1 MTTKQINK
9 DQLETGDILLFHHMP
24 KYNSC
29 YNCFF
34 SIFTGLIEKCTKS
47 KYSHAAIVV
56 RDPDFDDFK
65 QKGLFILESSFEA
78 FPDAIDHKYKLGV
91 ELESFDKVMKDA
103 LKSGTVYCRKLHCE
117 RDSIF
122 YDKLRKAHR
131 VIHDKP
137 YDCLPKDWI
146 AALFH
151 HTTGKD
157 AQTTKHFWCSAL
169 VAYLYVKWEFLPCTV
184 PWSYITPKQLGTEQ
198 PDPYQLNYKNC
209 VVDTEVEINFD

>member
-1 MTTKQINK
+1 MTTQTQLNK
-9 DQLETGDILLFHHMP
+9 DQLQTGDILLFHHIP
-24 KYNSC
+24 NYRSC

-34 SIFTGLIEKCTKS
+34 SIFTGLIQKCTKS

-56 RDPDFDDFK
+56 RDPDFDGFH
-65 QKGLFILESSFEA
+65 QKGLFVLESSFEA

-117 RDSIF
+117 RNSNFFETFAAAQRTI
-122 YDKLRKAHR
+122 K
-131 VIHDKP
+131 DKP
-137 YDCLPKDWI
+137 YDCLPNDWV
-146 AALFH
+146 AALQH

-169 VAYLYVKWEFLPCTV
+169 VAYLYVQWGFLPYTV
-184 PWSYITPKQLGTEQ
+184 PWSYITPKQLGTE
-198 PDPYQLNYKNC
+198 PSRYQLQYQNC
-209 VVDTEVEINFD
+209 KVDTEVELDVS